1 MAKIQ
6 LKSDNINPFG
16 GLFSIFKQF
25 TSSGLRSV
33 IDDHL
38 GKRGST
44 KAAFTHGDVF
54 ASMFGSYLCGGDC
67 IEDVMDIKP
76 FWDDRDDIRIC
87 SSDVILRTLRKL
99 SSDNISYESEHKKS
113 YAFNVND
120 KMNSLLLKCLAA
132 TGQLNPGD
140 CINLDFDHQFIAADK
155 KDAKYSYKKADGYFP
170 GVATIGSL
178 IVGVENRDGNA
189 NVKFHQADTLERLF
203 TRLETQSRVVI
214 QNFRAD
220 CGSFS
225 EDILRTVDAHCEHFY
240 IRANNCQSR
249 RTEFME
255 HVDWTAATISGQ
267 QCGVTSFKFDSMLP
281 DMNLRL
287 VVQRTLI
294 TDEEPDAE
302 PEGVFGTEYVFR
314 CIVTNDWE
322 TSERDIIIYY
332 NQRGAS
338 ERNFDCQN
346 NDFGWAHMPF
356 SFLKENTVF
365 LIATAILKNFYLY
378 LLDVIGNRVEG
389 LDKTARLKRF
399 MKKFVIVP
407 AKWIKSGRQNVLNL
421 YTKRRIY
428 LELTS

>member
-16 GLFSIFKQF
+16 GLFSIFNQF
-25 TSSGLRSV
+25 DRSGIRSV
-33 IDDHL
+33 IDGHL

-44 KAAFTHGDVF
+44 SAAFTHGDVF

-76 FWDDRDDIRIC
+76 FWDKRESLRVC
-87 SSDVILRTLRKL
+87 SSDVILRTLRNL
-99 SSDNISYESEHKKS
+99 SCENVSYESDKRKS
-113 YAFNVND
+113 YDFNVNEN
-120 KMNSLLLKCLAA
+120 MNSLLLKCLSV

-140 CINLDFDHQFIAADK
+140 CVDLDFDHQFIAADK

-170 GVATIGSL
+170 GVASVGGL

-189 NVKFHQADTLERLF
+189 NVKFHQADTLERIF
-203 TRLETQSRVVI
+203 KRLEEQSMVMVR
-214 QNFRAD
+214 NFRAD

-225 EDILRTVDAHCEHFY
+225 EEILRMVAAHCEHFY
-240 IRANNCQSR
+240 VRANNCQSR

-255 HVDWTAATISGQ
+255 HMDWTEVAINGQ
-267 QCGVTSFKFDSMLP
+267 KCGVTSFNFDSLLP
-281 DMNLRL
+281 EMNLRL

-294 TDEEPDAE
+294 TEENPEAE
-302 PEGVFGTEYVFR
+302 SEGLFGTEYIYR
-314 CIVTNDWE
+314 CIVTNDWSN
-322 TSERDIIIYY
+322 SERDIILYY
-332 NQRGAS
+332 NKRGAS

-356 SFLKENTVF
+356 SFLEENTVF
-365 LIATAILKNFYLY
+365 LIATAILKNFYLH
-378 LLDVIGNRVEG
+378 LLDIIGGRVKG
-389 LDKTARLKRF
+389 LDRTARLKRF
-399 MKKFVIVP
+399 MRLFVIVP
-407 AKWIKSGRQNVLNL
+407 AKWIKSGRRNVLNL

-428 LELTS
+428 LELAC

>member
-16 GLFSIFKQF
+16 GLFSIFNQF
-25 TSSGLRSV
+25 DRSGIRSV
-33 IDDHL
+33 IDGHL

-44 KAAFTHGDVF
+44 SAAFTHGDVF

-76 FWDDRDDIRIC
+76 FWDKRESLRVC
-87 SSDVILRTLRKL
+87 SSDVILRTLRNL
-99 SSDNISYESEHKKS
+99 SCENVSYESDKRKS
-113 YAFNVND
+113 YDFNVNEN
-120 KMNSLLLKCLAA
+120 MNSLLLKCLSV

-140 CINLDFDHQFIAADK
+140 CVDLDFDHQFIAADK

-170 GVATIGSL
+170 GVASVGGL

-189 NVKFHQADTLERLF
+189 NVKFHQADTLERIF
-203 TRLETQSRVVI
+203 KRLEEQSRVMVR
-214 QNFRAD
+214 NFRAD

-225 EDILRTVDAHCEHFY
+225 EEILRMVAAHCEHFY
-240 IRANNCQSR
+240 VRANNCQSR

-255 HVDWTAATISGQ
+255 HMDWTEVAINGQ
-267 QCGVTSFKFDSMLP
+267 KCGVTSFNFDSLLP
-281 DMNLRL
+281 EMNLRL

-294 TDEEPDAE
+294 TEENPEAE
-302 PEGVFGTEYVFR
+302 SEGLFGTEYIYR
-314 CIVTNDWE
+314 CIVTNDWSN
-322 TSERDIIIYY
+322 SERDIILYY
-332 NQRGAS
+332 NKRGAS

-365 LIATAILKNFYLY
+365 LIATAILKNFYLH
-378 LLDVIGNRVEG
+378 LLDIIGGRVKG
-389 LDKTARLKRF
+389 LDRTARLKRF
-399 MKKFVIVP
+399 MRLFVIVP
-407 AKWIKSGRQNVLNL
+407 AKWIKSGRRNVLNL

-428 LELTS
+428 LELAC

>member
-16 GLFSIFKQF
+16 GLFSIFNQF
-25 TSSGLRSV
+25 DRSGIRSV
-33 IDDHL
+33 IDGHL

-44 KAAFTHGDVF
+44 SAAFTHGDVF

-76 FWDDRDDIRIC
+76 FWDKRESLRVC
-87 SSDVILRTLRKL
+87 SSDVILRTLRNL
-99 SSDNISYESEHKKS
+99 SCENVSYESDKRKS
-113 YAFNVND
+113 YDFNVNEN
-120 KMNSLLLKCLAA
+120 MNSLLLKCLSV

-140 CINLDFDHQFIAADK
+140 CVDLDFDHQFIAADK

-170 GVATIGSL
+170 GVASVGGL

-189 NVKFHQADTLERLF
+189 NVKFHQADTLERIF
-203 TRLETQSRVVI
+203 KRLEEQSMVMVR
-214 QNFRAD
+214 NFRAD

-225 EDILRTVDAHCEHFY
+225 EEILRMVAAHCEHFY
-240 IRANNCQSR
+240 VRANNCQSR

-255 HVDWTAATISGQ
+255 HMDWTEVAINGQ
-267 QCGVTSFKFDSMLP
+267 KCGVTSFNFDSLLP
-281 DMNLRL
+281 EMNLRL

-294 TDEEPDAE
+294 TEENPEAE
-302 PEGVFGTEYVFR
+302 SEGLFGTEYIYR
-314 CIVTNDWE
+314 CIVTNDWSN
-322 TSERDIIIYY
+322 SERDIILYY
-332 NQRGAS
+332 NKRGAS

-365 LIATAILKNFYLY
+365 LIATAILKNFYLH
-378 LLDVIGNRVEG
+378 LLDIIGGRVKG
-389 LDKTARLKRF
+389 LDRTARLKRF
-399 MKKFVIVP
+399 MRLFVIVP
-407 AKWIKSGRQNVLNL
+407 AKWIKSGRRNVLNL

-428 LELTS
+428 LELAC

>member
-16 GLFSIFKQF
+16 GLFSIFNQF
-25 TSSGLRSV
+25 DRSGIRSV
-33 IDDHL
+33 IDGHL

-44 KAAFTHGDVF
+44 SAAFTHGDVF

-76 FWDDRDDIRIC
+76 FWDKRESLRVC
-87 SSDVILRTLRKL
+87 SSDVILRTLRNL
-99 SSDNISYESEHKKS
+99 SCENVSYESDKRKS
-113 YAFNVND
+113 YDFNVNEN
-120 KMNSLLLKCLAA
+120 MNSLLLKCLSV

-140 CINLDFDHQFIAADK
+140 CVDLDFDHQFIAADK

-170 GVATIGSL
+170 GVASVGGL

-189 NVKFHQADTLERLF
+189 NVKFRQADTLERIF
-203 TRLETQSRVVI
+203 KRLEEQSRVMVR
-214 QNFRAD
+214 NFRAD

-225 EDILRTVDAHCEHFY
+225 EEILRMVAAHCEHFY
-240 IRANNCQSR
+240 VRANNCQSR

-255 HVDWTAATISGQ
+255 HMDWTEVAINGQ
-267 QCGVTSFKFDSMLP
+267 KCGVTSFNFDSLLP
-281 DMNLRL
+281 EMNLRL

-294 TDEEPDAE
+294 TEENPEAE
-302 PEGVFGTEYVFR
+302 SEGLFGTEYIYR
-314 CIVTNDWE
+314 CIVTNDWSN
-322 TSERDIIIYY
+322 SERDIILYY
-332 NQRGAS
+332 NKRGAS

-365 LIATAILKNFYLY
+365 LIATAILKNFYLH
-378 LLDVIGNRVEG
+378 LLDIIGGRVKG
-389 LDKTARLKRF
+389 LDRTARLKRF
-399 MKKFVIVP
+399 MRLFVIVP
-407 AKWIKSGRQNVLNL
+407 AKWIKSGRRNVLNL

-428 LELTS
+428 LELAC

>member
-16 GLFSIFKQF
+16 GLFSIFNQF
-25 TSSGLRSV
+25 DRSGIRSV
-33 IDDHL
+33 IDGHL

-44 KAAFTHGDVF
+44 SAAFTHGDVF

-76 FWDDRDDIRIC
+76 FWDKRESLRVC
-87 SSDVILRTLRKL
+87 SSDVILRTLRNL
-99 SSDNISYESEHKKS
+99 SCENVSYESDKRKS
-113 YAFNVND
+113 YDFNVNEN
-120 KMNSLLLKCLAA
+120 MNSLLLKCLSV

-140 CINLDFDHQFIAADK
+140 CVDLDFDHQFIAADK

-170 GVATIGSL
+170 GVASVGGL

-189 NVKFHQADTLERLF
+189 NVKFRQADTLERIF
-203 TRLETQSRVVI
+203 KRLEEQSRVMVR
-214 QNFRAD
+214 NFRAD

-225 EDILRTVDAHCEHFY
+225 EEILRMVAAHCEHFY
-240 IRANNCQSR
+240 VRANNCQSR

-255 HVDWTAATISGQ
+255 RMDWTEVAINGQ
-267 QCGVTSFKFDSMLP
+267 RCGVTSFSFDSLLP
-281 DMNLRL
+281 EMNLRL

-294 TDEEPDAE
+294 TEENPEAE
-302 PEGVFGTEYVFR
+302 SEGLFGTEYIYR
-314 CIVTNDWE
+314 CIVTNDWSN
-322 TSERDIIIYY
+322 SERDIILYY
-332 NQRGAS
+332 NKRGAS

-365 LIATAILKNFYLY
+365 LIATAILKNFYLH
-378 LLDVIGNRVEG
+378 LLDIIGGRVKG
-389 LDKTARLKRF
+389 LDRTARLKRF
-399 MKKFVIVP
+399 MRLFVIVP
-407 AKWIKSGRQNVLNL
+407 AKWIKSGRRNVLNL

-428 LELTS
+428 LELAC

>member
-16 GLFSIFKQF
+16 GLFSIFNQF
-25 TSSGLRSV
+25 DRSGIRSV
-33 IDDHL
+33 IDGHL

-44 KAAFTHGDVF
+44 SAAFTHGDVF

-76 FWDDRDDIRIC
+76 FWDKRESLRVC
-87 SSDVILRTLRKL
+87 SSDVILRTLRNL
-99 SSDNISYESEHKKS
+99 SCENVSYESDKRKS
-113 YAFNVND
+113 YDFNVNEN
-120 KMNSLLLKCLAA
+120 MNSLLLKCLSV

-140 CINLDFDHQFIAADK
+140 CVDLDFDHQFIAADK

-170 GVATIGSL
+170 GVASVGGL

-189 NVKFHQADTLERLF
+189 NVKFHQADTLERIF
-203 TRLETQSRVVI
+203 KRLEEQSRVMVR
-214 QNFRAD
+214 NFRAD

-225 EDILRTVDAHCEHFY
+225 EEILRMVAAHCEHFY
-240 IRANNCQSR
+240 VRANNCQSR

-255 HVDWTAATISGQ
+255 RMDWTEVAINGQ
-267 QCGVTSFKFDSMLP
+267 KCGVTSFNFDSLLP
-281 DMNLRL
+281 EMNLRL

-294 TDEEPDAE
+294 TEENPEAE
-302 PEGVFGTEYVFR
+302 SEGLFGTEYIYR
-314 CIVTNDWE
+314 CIVTNDWSN
-322 TSERDIIIYY
+322 SERDIILYY
-332 NQRGAS
+332 NKRGAS

-365 LIATAILKNFYLY
+365 LIATAILKNFYLH
-378 LLDVIGNRVEG
+378 LLDIIGGRVKG
-389 LDKTARLKRF
+389 LDRTARLKRF
-399 MKKFVIVP
+399 MRLFVIVP
-407 AKWIKSGRQNVLNL
+407 AKWIKSGRRNVLNL

-428 LELTS
+428 LELAC